1 MTERER
7 DCHNIYIYIYKEKG
21 GVSHYDTTL
30 EFEF

>member
-7 DCHNIYIYIYKEKG
+7 VSHNIYIYIKKEKG

>member
-1 MTERER
+1 MTEKSELVI
-7 DCHNIYIYIYKEKG
+7 IYIYIYLKEKG

>member
-7 DCHNIYIYIYKEKG
+7 DCHNIYIYKEKG